1 MDFVTRIEQIGPEHI
16 EPYIKLSKAE
26 YGDAAAVSKSE
37 HLRWKFIENPQG
49 SSTGIHLYDASGELV
64 GRMTAL
70 TRRFLHGKDYRAAH
84 IVDFLVHPK
93 MRGMPALFQLATG
106 LKKLSGFDLLLIMA
120 PNPAGATIWEK
131 LLKMRSRFD
140 LDIMAA
146 PLRPFATLQAMGK
159 LGGGKVFLFLDW
171 SWQLLV
177 GSGARSPV
185 ISLILK
191 SKATGP
197 DRMNWIGCFLSA
209 RQVRLSDFAPRI
221 IWIGVIGA
229 ARCLSTICPF
239 FENTE
244 TSSVTLLHDGP
255 STME

>member
-1 MDFVTRIEQIGPEHI
+1 
-16 EPYIKLSKAE
+16 
-26 YGDAAAVSKSE
+26 
-37 HLRWKFIENPQG
+37 
-49 SSTGIHLYDASGELV
+49 
-64 GRMTAL
+64 
-70 TRRFLHGKDYRAAH
+70 
-84 IVDFLVHPK
+84 
-93 MRGMPALFQLATG
+93 
-106 LKKLSGFDLLLIMA
+106 
-120 PNPAGATIWEK
+120 
-131 LLKMRSRFD
+131 MRSRFD
-140 LDIMAA
+140 PDIMAA

-159 LGGGKVFLFLDW
+159 LGGGKVFSVLDW

-177 GSGARSPV
+177 GSGARFSSYLANTQIESDWPR
-185 ISLILK
+185 
-191 SKATGP
+191 P
-197 DRMNWIGCFLSA
+197 DELIGCFLSA